1 MTNTLTIPITADVT
15 LNLTGLK
22 CPHTLLGARSVL
34 DDLNPG
40 EVLLLISDCPGTR
53 DDLFVWAKS
62 TGNEIL
68 DIGMDDEIK
77 ASNYY
82 IRKGKRTPIVA
93 NVSLDVRGLHCPGPV
108 VEAKRILD
116 GMRPGEIMK
125 LVSNCTASKDEVGTW
140 CRATGYSLLQTAT
153 IHPKGW
159 EFFIRKN

>member
-1 MTNTLTIPITADVT
+1 M
-15 LNLTGLK
+15 
-22 CPHTLLGARSVL
+22 S
-34 DDLNPG
+34 NPG

-77 ASNYY
+77 ANNYYY
-82 IRKGKRTPIVA
+82 IRKGKRAPIVA